1 MEEGTI
7 IKLDD
12 EGEAEAPLPP
22 PPSGSQTRPIEGVNA
37 AGPPPFLTK
46 MFEMVEDPDTD
57 PIVSWSAARNSFI
70 VWDSHQLSAVL
81 LPKYFNH
88 NNFSSFIR
96 QLNTY
101 GIRKVD
107 SDRWEFANEAFL
119 GGQKH
124 LLKNIKRRRHQN
136 VSHLQG
142 LTVQQQHQQGVAE
155 SCLEIGKF
163 GLDSN
168 IEILKRDSDLLL
180 TEVSKLTSHQ
190 EHSRVQISALENR
203 LRSTERKQ
211 QNMMSF
217 LARALNN
224 PSFLQNLMVRRGDDR
239 GLEVRR
245 KRRLTTSSTTN
256 NLQILIVNK
265 ADCEAYWDL
274 TGRGHPRTRTGGCRG
289 DAYRVVIVR
298 PDDLDILNDTILEEL
313 IGEDML
319 KDERP
324 RPGQEEDVLL
334 TMHGENPEFVIK
346 DEDLVVDE
354 DCMGWSDNFEEL
366 VDQMGYLGSSL

>member
-7 IKLDD
+7 IKLED
-12 EGEAEAPLPP
+12 EEEAEAPLPP

-46 MFEMVEDPDTD
+46 MFEMVEDTDTN
-57 PIVSWSAARNSFI
+57 PVVSWSAARNSFI
-70 VWDSHQLSAVL
+70 VWDSHKLSAVL
-81 LPKYFNH
+81 LPKYFKH

-101 GIRKVD
+101 GFRKVD

-136 VSHLQG
+136 VSHIQG

-163 GLDSN
+163 GLDSD

-190 EHSRVQISALENR
+190 EQSRVQISALENR

-245 KRRLTTSSTTN
+245 KRRLTTSSSIN
-256 NLQILIVNK
+256 NLQEEVATLV
-265 ADCEAYWDL
+265 AQEQEQVHDL
-274 TGRGHPRTRTGGCRG
+274 ETHIGSLLF
-289 DAYRVVIVR
+289 R
-298 PDDLDILNDTILEEL
+298 PDDLDILNDTILEKL
-313 IGEDML
+313 IGEDLL
-319 KDERP
+319 KDEHPPP
-324 RPGQEEDVLL
+324 RQKEDVVLA
-334 TMHGENPEFVIK
+334 MDGEDPEFAIK

-366 VDQMGYLGSSL
+366 VDQMG